1 MFNIKEYLKSIG
13 ITQKDFADRVGL
25 SRPTLD
31 TYIDLYENG
40 NPIPKERY
48 AIAFSTLFDEGPY
61 TSEDFTSKLQRI
73 EKLFNRDERYE
84 ISELEPLAA
93 DYVTSIL
100 RNMKRDMMLI
110 DWNEDVYTF
119 INILISNYRRNEIM
133 QQLAEYFIFLNA
145 FRDADEIE
153 EKQKSY
159 FANFYRTFDALLKNP
174 KEYNKDN
181 YLGFLKRCEEI
192 KVDKEKDARSVKKQ
206 LLDQIQKIV
215 DEGKKKGI
223 IFSEE
228 EIITEINNGLNNKLE
243 I

>member
-100 RNMKRDMMLI
+100 RNMKRDMML
-110 DWNEDVYTF
+110 DNWNKDVYTF
-119 INILISNYRRNEIM
+119 INILISNYRRNEII

-145 FRDADEIE
+145 FRDINEIE
-153 EKQKSY
+153 EDQKSY
-159 FANFYRTFDALLKNP
+159 FANMFRTFNGLLNNP
-174 KEYNKDN
+174 SEYNSSDYN
-181 YLGFLKRCEEI
+181 DFLKRCI
-192 KVDKEKDARSVKKQ
+192 KIKTDKDKDSKDFDKQIREK
-206 LLDQIQKIV
+206 IQSII
-215 DEGKKKGI
+215 DESRKKGI
-223 IFSEE
+223 DLSAED
-228 EIITEINNGLNNKLE
+228 IIDEINTSINSKSK
-243 I
+243 